1 MSTVSRRIEISG
13 SDAGFGRMASNLAEE
28 LQRSFEEANEELE
41 RMSGNATDFSDI
53 LEGRMGAIETS
64 VQQAF
69 SQMQRRLD
77 QQKLSGNERIKQM
90 REELTQ
96 AERSLRIETERAR
109 LAEKMRFQNKM
120 RDAVDSSATPEE
132 QKSIRD
138 EHRQNSQ
145 GIEEAFAIQVLQLR
159 NLRGIATQEAHNI
172 RADGGGSDDDRDN
185 NKDNES
191 QGRAHATVLGGAFRS
206 VMSGVL
212 QGLGVAGLFS
222 IAGFIGKMLN
232 EGIELD
238 NAEASTR
245 GLGMKNVK
253 GGTQFGKK
261 RAEMLQ
267 YSRETAVAAGRAD
280 YDALNNLTVEKRF
293 SQDENSLSGLTAGLR
308 TEGKSRKAG
317 DVTVEMLNYFKRSD
331 LFNVKRGDFTQLGE
345 KIQFNTRM
353 LEMQGGQM
361 QMTNA
366 TTNAQILELF
376 GKAGIGDQRSM
387 GFVESINQSITNPT
401 NDFSKAF
408 IMRSLRERNPDASL
422 FELMKKQEEGIF
434 GEGNFG
440 QMLGDL
446 QRTFQGDQLKMS
458 VAQLFGLKNHQ
469 AEQVSNMSPADADR
483 IGSQE
488 DIEAYLK
495 GQGESPITA
504 KTGQGGVGVMSR
516 RMAEMNDWFAG
527 NGVQAIRKIDEY
539 ITTYEKGGVS
549 ALTSKMMDDITG
561 AIERGFQKATDYLK
575 EQFSVNKVDEALGID
590 TKGVLGLDGKPLD
603 GTQGSVSNLFKQ
615 STVFGG
621 GTGINDDKSM
631 AAKKKWIEQGFD
643 YNQTKLAP
651 PALTTYEPQY
661 SRTRKVTEMGADGFK
676 HEKPIDVG
684 IMKGNDLAGKFKDK
698 KVEYEIPDKSY
709 GTLTAAQMVELFA
722 FAVEK
727 GLEKITLEQSKQILE
742 HGFAPTAE
750 TLKQLQITNLHNTN
764 KTYSTKK

>member
-13 SDAGFGRMASNLAEE
+13 SDAGFGRMASNLADD

-41 RMSGNATDFSDI
+41 RMSGNATDFTDI

-69 SQMQRRLD
+69 AAMQRRLD
-77 QQKLSGNERIKQM
+77 QQKLSGNERIRQM

-96 AERSLRIETERAR
+96 AERALRIETERAR
-109 LAEKMRFQNKM
+109 LAERMRFQNRM
-120 RDAVDSSATPEE
+120 REAADANATPEE
-132 QKSIRD
+132 QRSIRD

-145 GIEEAFAIQVLQLR
+145 GIEEAFAVQILQLR
-159 NLRGIATQEAHNI
+159 NLRGLAAADAQNI
-172 RADGGGSDDDRDN
+172 RAGGGGSGEDDKD
-185 NKDNES
+185 KDNEN

-212 QGLGVAGLFS
+212 QGLGIAGLFS

-232 EGIELD
+232 EGVELD
-238 NAEASTR
+238 NAEAASR
-245 GLGMKNVK
+245 GLGLKNVK
-253 GGTQFGKK
+253 GGAQFGKK
-261 RAEMLQ
+261 RAEMLA
-267 YSRETAVAAGRAD
+267 YSREVATAAGRAD
-280 YDALNNLTVEKRF
+280 YDASNNLAVEKRF
-293 SQDENSLSGLTAGLR
+293 SQDENSLLGLTAGLR
-308 TEGKSRKAG
+308 TEGRGRRAG

-366 TTNAQILELF
+366 TTNAQILEAL
-376 GKAGIGDQRSM
+376 GRAGIGDQRSM
-387 GFVESINQSITNPT
+387 GFVESINSSITSPN

-408 IMRSLRERNPDASL
+408 IMRSLRERNPQASL
-422 FELMKKQEEGIF
+422 FELLKKQEEGIF

-446 QRTFQGDQLKMS
+446 QRSFKGEQLNMS
-458 VAQLFGLKNHQ
+458 VAQLFGLKNFQ
-469 AEQVSNMSPADADR
+469 AEQIANMRPEDAAR

-488 DIEAYLK
+488 DINAYLS

-504 KTGQGGVGVMSR
+504 QTGQGGVGVMSR
-516 RMAEMNDWFAG
+516 RMAELNDWFAN

-539 ITTYEKGGVS
+539 ISTYEKGGIS
-549 ALTSKMMDDITG
+549 ALTSKMMDDISG
-561 AIERGFQKATDYLK
+561 AIERGFNKATDYLK
-575 EQFSVNKVDEALGID
+575 EQFSAKNMDKALGIN
-590 TKGVLGLDGKPLD
+590 TEGIMGLDGKPLQ
-603 GTQGSVSNLFKQ
+603 GTRGSIANL
-615 STVFGG
+615 T
-621 GTGINDDKSM
+621 NKSM
-631 AAKKKWIEQGFD
+631 FIGGDATEQKQQWINQGFD
-643 YNQTKLAP
+643 YDQSKLMP

-661 SRTRKVTEMGADGFK
+661 SRRDTGGFRGK
-676 HEKPIDVG
+676 DFIV
-684 IMKGNDLAGKFKDK
+684 MKGNDLAGSLKGRE
-698 KVEYEIPDKSY
+698 VEAELPDKTY
-709 GTLTAAQMVELFA
+709 GTYTAAQIVELFA
-722 FAVEK
+722 YAVQN

-742 HGFAPTAE
+742 QGFAPTAE

-764 KTYSTKK
+764 KTYSTQK

>member
-13 SDAGFGRMASNLAEE
+13 SDAGFGRMASNLAED
-28 LQRSFEEANEELE
+28 LQRSFESANEELE
-41 RMSGNATDFSDI
+41 RMSGNATDFTDI
-53 LEGRMGAIETS
+53 LEGRLGTIETS

-69 SQMQRRLD
+69 SAMQRRLD
-77 QQKLSGNERIKQM
+77 QQKLTGNERIKQM

-96 AERSLRIETERAR
+96 AERVLRIETERAR

-120 RDAVDSSATPEE
+120 RDAVDSGATPEE

-138 EHRQNSQ
+138 EHRQNTQ
-145 GIEEAFAIQVLQLR
+145 GIEEDFAIKILQLR
-159 NLRGIATQEAHNI
+159 NLRGNVSNEANNI
-172 RADGGGSDDDRDN
+172 RAGVGRGDDGRDDQ
-185 NKDNES
+185 KDNEN
-191 QGRAHATVLGGAFRS
+191 QGRSHATVLGGAFRS

-212 QGLGVAGLFS
+212 QGLGIAGLFS

-245 GLGMKNVK
+245 GLGMGNVK

-293 SQDENSLSGLTAGLR
+293 SQDENSLQGLTAGLR
-308 TEGKSRKAG
+308 TEGRGRKAG

-361 QMTNA
+361 EATNA
-366 TTNAQILELF
+366 TTNAQILEAL
-376 GKAGIGDQRSM
+376 GRAGIGDQRSM
-387 GFVESINQSITNPT
+387 GYVESINQSITNPN

-458 VAQLFGLKNHQ
+458 VAQLFGLKNFQ
-469 AEQVSNMSPADADR
+469 AEQVAAMRPEDAAR

-488 DIEAYLK
+488 DIGAFLK
-495 GQGESPITA
+495 SQGEAPITA
-504 KTGQGGVGVMSR
+504 QTGQGGVGVMSR
-516 RMAEMNDWFAG
+516 RMAELNDWFAN

-539 ITTYEKGGVS
+539 VTTYEKGGMS
-549 ALTSKMMDDITG
+549 ALTSKMVDDIAG
-561 AIERGFQKATDYLK
+561 AIERGFNKATDYLK
-575 EQFSVNKVDEALGID
+575 EQFSVDKIDKTLGVN
-590 TKGVLGLDGKPLD
+590 TEGVMGQDGKPLV
-603 GTQGSVSNLFKQ
+603 GTPGSVANIISMNKYTPGGSEAQKQ
-615 STVFGG
+615 
-621 GTGINDDKSM
+621 
-631 AAKKKWIEQGFD
+631 KWIDQGFD
-643 YNQTKLAP
+643 YDQNKIMP

-661 SRTRKVTEMGADGFK
+661 SRSNLDGMRGKDFVK
-676 HEKPIDVG
+676 IQ
-684 IMKGNDLAGKFKDK
+684 GNKLAGNLSGKS
-698 KVEYEIPDKSY
+698 VEAEIPDKSY
-709 GTLTAAQMVELFA
+709 GTYTAAQIVELFA
-722 FAVEK
+722 YAVQN
-727 GLEKITLEQSKQILE
+727 GLEKLTMEQSKQILE
-742 HGFAPTAE
+742 QGFAPATE

-764 KTYSTKK
+764 KTYSTQK

>member
-13 SDAGFGRMASNLAEE
+13 SDAGFGRMASNLANDLE
-28 LQRSFEEANEELE
+28 RSFESANEELE
-41 RMSGNATDFSDI
+41 RMSGNAEEFTDI
-53 LEGRMGAIETS
+53 LEGRMGTIETS

-69 SQMQRRLD
+69 ALMQRRLD

-96 AERSLRIETERAR
+96 AERTLRIETERAR
-109 LAEKMRFQNKM
+109 LSERMRFQNKM
-120 RDAVDSSATPEE
+120 RDAVDSNASPEE
-132 QKSIRD
+132 QKAIRD
-138 EHRQNSQ
+138 EHRENKQ
-145 GIEEAFAIQVLQLR
+145 GIEEAFAIQTLQLR
-159 NLRGIATQEAHNI
+159 NLRGLASADAQNI
-172 RADGGGSDDDRDN
+172 RDNGGGGDDDSDN
-185 NKDNES
+185 KNNEN

-245 GLGMKNVK
+245 GLGMNNVK

-293 SQDENSLSGLTAGLR
+293 SQDENSLQGLTSGLR
-308 TEGKSRKAG
+308 TEGRGRKAG

-366 TTNAQILELF
+366 ATNAQILELF

-387 GFVESINQSITNPT
+387 GVVESINSSITNPN
-401 NDFSKAF
+401 NDFSRAF
-408 IMRSLRERNPDASL
+408 IMRSLRQRNPDASL
-422 FELMKKQEEGIF
+422 FELQKKQEEGIF

-458 VAQLFGLKNHQ
+458 VSQLFGLKNYQ
-469 AEQVSNMSPADADR
+469 AEQISGMSPEDAAR

-488 DIEAYLK
+488 DINSYLK

-504 KTGQGGVGVMSR
+504 QTGQGGVGVMSR
-516 RMAEMNDWFAG
+516 RMAELNDWFAG
-527 NGVQAIRKIDEY
+527 NGVQAIRKIDDY
-539 ITTYEKGGVS
+539 ISTYEKGGVS
-549 ALTSKMMDDITG
+549 ALTSKMMEDITG
-561 AIERGFQKATDYLK
+561 AIERGFNKATDYLK
-575 EQFSVNKVDEALGID
+575 EQFSEDKVNKALGVN
-590 TKGVLGLDGKPLD
+590 TEGVLGQDGVALS
-603 GTQGSVSNLFKQ
+603 GTQGTVANLVK
-615 STVFGG
+615 
-621 GTGINDDKSM
+621 KSM
-631 AAKKKWIEQGFD
+631 FVGGNSEKQQQDWINQGFD
-643 YNQTKLAP
+643 YEQSKLMP
-651 PALTTYEPQY
+651 PALNTYQPQY
-661 SRTRKVTEMGADGFK
+661 SRNNSGSYSGKDFV
-676 HEKPIDVG
+676 V
-684 IMKGNDLAGKFKDK
+684 MKGNDLAGSFKGRE
-698 KVEYEIPDKSY
+698 VEAELPDKTYGSY
-709 GTLTAAQMVELFA
+709 TAAQIVELFA
-722 FAVEK
+722 YAVQN

-742 HGFAPTAE
+742 KGFAPSVE
-750 TLKQLQITNLHNTN
+750 TLKQLQINNLHNTN
-764 KTYSTKK
+764 KTYSTEK